1 MNGTN
6 SSRRE
11 IIPILCLLA
20 FVDTFGYAIVV
31 PLLPFAA
38 RDYGA
43 STLAIG
49 AIFASFSLCQLIAAP
64 SLGSLS
70 DRFGR
75 RPLLLLSQCGT
86 AAGFV
91 LMILARSVW
100 PLLLSRVIDG
110 ATAGNVSVINAAML
124 DRYNKRFWAR
134 QFTYLATATGAGLVA
149 GIIVGAAL
157 APLGL
162 AAASTAALSL
172 SLLSLATTWFVLPE
186 TLVRREPIA
195 MRVVWRRA
203 IADAP
208 LRQAGGVKLLFIIAQ
223 SAFVL
228 AFPLYLLKRLGYAD
242 ERAALMMAAL
252 LAIGAAFQLS
262 AVVRVIGAVGE
273 RTTALFGFAA
283 LCVGA
288 TAAALAQQLLWVAIA
303 SVLVV
308 CAVAALGPAL
318 TALYAKTN
326 RSLDEGALM
335 GVDQSLAS
343 AGQTI
348 GPALGYGA
356 LAVSG
361 AAGYGVV
368 CAGLAAAGLLLLGR
382 SRIGG
387 SLGSE

>member
-283 LCVGA
+283 
-288 TAAALAQQLLWVAIA
+288 
-303 SVLVV
+303 
-308 CAVAALGPAL
+308 
-318 TALYAKTN
+318 
-326 RSLDEGALM
+326 
-335 GVDQSLAS
+335 
-343 AGQTI
+343 
-348 GPALGYGA
+348 
-356 LAVSG
+356 
-361 AAGYGVV
+361 
-368 CAGLAAAGLLLLGR
+368 
-382 SRIGG
+382 
-387 SLGSE
+387 